1 MTKQAYKYDEKGKE
15 IKEGIKGYIA
25 INKNLPIKEQFTGEV
40 VDIQVKFPKDL
51 GTEHPFP
58 FEDMEKTYKSVGV
71 VAGGINKITDSI
83 VGDFMV
89 RAKNQKVHKIITSFI
104 KDTDFSTV
112 LREWIREGFMK
123 GNGFMELDLDNQK
136 IRVLNANDMYVKRTR
151 KGVVKEYNQ
160 WIGKLDGYNKTNL
173 TRFHNFKLNQIAHL
187 RINKIAGEAYGL
199 GIIWQNER
207 VIENLVLNEE
217 DVHKVISRK
226 AGAPLHIK
234 IGVPGEQARTDD
246 IDAMAENLQYMTNRT
261 NWPTDAN
268 VEMKVIDFGD
278 VGKELR
284 ETLDHDMQTLA
295 YGMEIPLVMWGA
307 GNIPEGLATAQAEEK
322 QRKIR
327 AIQEDI
333 ESIIEEKIFKPILL
347 AQKLAGEVDFVW
359 NLPGEEEINKRIEK
373 LTKIIENM
381 NVSEP
386 LRRMCELEVARLLNF
401 EDAAKVLPKPE
412 KESEEDLEAKK
423 EAERKEEE
431 TKIKQPEVPGEKPA
445 TEKDK
450 KYDIVFSDVDLEI
463 KRARSG
469 EMTLREFSNL
479 KEIAGFNYSDYLVNI
494 LKRLRIDKFGD
505 LLAIT
510 EADIKVGKLPKPEIE
525 KLRTV
530 LKNGFRRNKTI
541 KEIETEIKQSI
552 ELKDVT
558 KEGKIITEANRRP
571 NMIARTETVRLS
583 NLGLIDT
590 YKEQNIKKVQWLAA
604 VSDRTCEI
612 CMGLDGQV
620 FDINTVSPPPA
631 HVDCRCSLLSV
642 EET

>member
-1 MTKQAYKYDEKGKE
+1 MAKPKYKYDEKGKE
-15 IKEGIKGYIA
+15 IREVKGYIA
-25 INKNLPIKEQFTGEV
+25 INKELPIKEQFTGEV
-40 VDIQVKFPKDL
+40 IDIPVKFPKDL
-51 GTEHPFP
+51 GTEHPFN

-71 VAGGINKITDSI
+71 VAGGINKIADSI

-89 RAKNQKVHKIITSFI
+89 KAKNPKVHKLITDFI

-112 LREWIREGFMK
+112 IREWIREGFMK
-123 GNGFMELDLDNQK
+123 GNGFMELDLDKPK
-136 IRVLNANDMYVKRTR
+136 IRVLNANQMYVKRTR

-160 WIGKLDGYNKTNL
+160 WIGGLNSYRRTNS
-173 TRFHNFKLNQIAHL
+173 TRFNNFKTNQIAHL

-207 VIENLVLNEE
+207 VIENLVLNDE
-217 DVHKVISRK
+217 DVHKLISRK

-234 IGVPGEQARTDD
+234 IGKEGEQADTGA
-246 IDAMAENLQYMTNRT
+246 IDEMSDNLQYLTNRT
-261 NWPTDAN
+261 EWVTDAN
-268 VEMKVIDFGD
+268 VEMKVVDFGD

-307 GNIPEGLATAQAEEK
+307 GNIPEGLAKAQSEEK

-347 AQKLAGEVDFVW
+347 AQKLDGDVDFVW
-359 NLPGEEEINKRIEK
+359 NLPGEEEINKRLER
-373 LTKIIENM
+373 LNKIVANM
-381 NVSEP
+381 GISEP

-401 EDAAKVLPKPE
+401 EDASKFLAKPE
-412 KESEEDLEAKK
+412 KEPTEPEKEDATKK
-423 EAERKEEE
+423 AERKEEE

-445 TEKDK
+445 NEKYK
-450 KYDIVFSDVDLEI
+450 VKLTDVELET
-463 KRARSG
+463 KRAKSG
-469 EMTLREFSNL
+469 EMTLKEFSNL

-494 LKRLRIDKFGD
+494 LKRVRVEKFD
-505 LLAIT
+505 NLLAIT
-510 EADIKVGKLPKPEIE
+510 EADLAMGKLPKVEVE
-525 KLRTV
+525 KLRTI
-530 LKNGFRRNKTI
+530 LKNGFRGNKTI

-552 ELKDVT
+552 DLKDVT
-558 KEGKIITEANRRP
+558 KDGKIIKEAKTRP
-571 NMIARTETVRLS
+571 NSIARTETVKLA
-583 NLGLIDT
+583 NMGLIDT
-590 YKEQNIKKVQWLAA
+590 YKSNNIKKVRWLAA
-604 VSDRTCEI
+604 VSDRTCDI

-631 HVDCRCSLLSV
+631 HPLCRCSLLSV

>member
-1 MTKQAYKYDEKGKE
+1 MTKQYKFDEKGKK
-15 IKEGIKGYIA
+15 IQEGIKGYIA

-40 VDIQVKFPKDL
+40 VDIQVKFPRDL
-51 GTEHPFP
+51 GTAHPFT
-58 FEDMEKTYKSVGV
+58 FEDAEKTYKSVGV

-89 RAKNQKVHKIITSFI
+89 KAKNPKVHKIITSLI

-123 GNGFMELDLDNQK
+123 GNGFMELDLDNLK

-151 KGVVKEYNQ
+151 KGVIKEYNQ
-160 WIGKLDGYNKTNL
+160 WIGKLDGYNRTNL
-173 TRFHNFKLNQIAHL
+173 TKFHNFRTNQIAHL

-234 IGVPGEQARTDD
+234 IGVPGEAARTED
-246 IDAMAENLQYMTNRT
+246 IDAMSENLQYMTNRT

-268 VEMKVIDFGD
+268 VEMKVVDFGD

-307 GNIPEGLATAQAEEK
+307 GNIPEGLAKAQAEEK

-347 AQKLAGEVDFVW
+347 AQKLAGEVEFIW

-423 EAERKEEE
+423 NAERKEEE

-445 TEKDK
+445 TEKINLS
-450 KYDIVFSDVDLEI
+450 DIDLEI
-463 KRARSG
+463 KRIKSG
-469 EMTLREFSNL
+469 EMSLREFTNL
-479 KEIAGFNYSDYLVNI
+479 QEIAVFNYSDYLVNI
-494 LKRLRIDKFGD
+494 LKRIRIEKFED
-505 LLAIT
+505 LAAIT
-510 EADIKVGKLPKPEIE
+510 EADLEIGKLPKQDIE
-525 KLRTV
+525 KLRTT
-530 LKNGFRRNKTI
+530 LKNGFRRNKTV
-541 KEIETEIKQSI
+541 KEIETEIRQSI
-552 ELKDVT
+552 DLKDVT
-558 KEGKIITEANRRP
+558 KDGKIIKEAKTRP
-571 NMIARTETVRLS
+571 NMIARTETVRLA
-583 NLGLIDT
+583 NKGLIDT
-590 YKEQNIKKVQWLAA
+590 YKEQGIKKVQWLAA
-604 VSDRTCEI
+604 VSERTCEI
-612 CMGLDGQV
+612 CLGLNGQV
-620 FDINTVSPPPA
+620 FDINKVSPPPA

-642 EET
+642 EEP